1 MEKSRISMTLKKY
14 TMVIALVVVFILFI
28 FGTRDRNAASFWAGL
43 GNASILFPQNI
54 TNLLSQNTYAFVLGT
69 GMLLCILTGG
79 NIDLAVG
86 SVLCFAAAVG
96 SYMMNKGLNPFVA
109 VLVMVL
115 VGLLVGIWQGFW
127 IAYIKVPPFIATL
140 SGMYAFRGLA
150 NVVLN
155 GMDINLKGYTSFI
168 NLFGGGADC
177 YIKDFSGPTQE
188 MLNSADGA
196 SILEM
201 FNAGQVL
208 DAGRAG
214 HINYL
219 CVIVGIAAALLYI
232 GIVAKGR
239 MNATKRGYETT
250 PLVSDVI
257 KTALICAVILFLTWK
272 LANYKGIPTSF
283 IWVLL
288 VVLVYGYITTRTRIG
303 RHLYAVG
310 GNAKAAALSGIN
322 TKFVYFFAYINMG
335 LLTGLAGALVAA
347 RLTKATP
354 KIGEGYEMDAIGA
367 CFIGG
372 ASAYGGIG
380 TVPGVVIG
388 ALLTGIINQGMS
400 LMGIEVNWQK
410 VAKGV
415 VLLAAVIFD
424 VVSKNEKK

>member
-1 MEKSRISMTLKKY
+1 MEKSNVLMTLKKY
-14 TMVIALVVVFILFI
+14 TMVIALVVVFFLFAFATDFKI
-28 FGTRDRNAASFWAGL
+28 MY
-43 GNASILFPQNI
+43 PQNI
-54 TNLLSQNTYAFVLGT
+54 TNLLSQNTYVFVLGV

-96 SYMMNKGLNPFVA
+96 SSIMNKGMSP
-109 VLVMVL
+109 VLGVIVMIM

-150 NVVLN
+150 NVVLE
-155 GMDINLKGYTSFI
+155 GKDINLKGYSGFI

-177 YIKDFSGPTQE
+177 YIRDVLG
-188 MLNSADGA
+188 GA
-196 SILEM
+196 PAGEILD
-201 FNAGQVL
+201 V
-208 DAGRAG
+208 GRAG
-214 HINYL
+214 HINYTCL
-219 CVIVGIAAALLYI
+219 AAGIVVIVVFIAM
-232 GIVAKGR
+232 VAKGR
-239 MNATKRGYETT
+239 MNAIKRGYETT
-250 PLVSDVI
+250 PIVSEII
-257 KTALICAVILFLTWK
+257 KDTLISIAIFFITWK

-288 VVLVYGYITTRTRIG
+288 VVLIYGYITTRTRIG

-310 GNAKAAALSGIN
+310 GNAKAAGLSGIN
-322 TKFVYFFAYINMG
+322 TRFVYFFAYINMG

-347 RLTKATP
+347 RLTKTTP

-380 TVPGVVIG
+380 TVPGVIIG
-388 ALLTGIINQGMS
+388 ALLTGVINQGMS
-400 LMGIEVNWQK
+400 LMGIEANWQK
-410 VAKGV
+410 VVKGV
-415 VLLAAVIFD
+415 VLLGAVIFD
-424 VVSKNEKK
+424 VLSKNEKK

>member
-1 MEKSRISMTLKKY
+1 MEKSSIALTLKKY
-14 TMVIALVVVFILFI
+14 TMVIALVLVFII
-28 FGTRDRNAASFWAGL
+28 FAVATQGK
-43 GNASILFPQNI
+43 ILFPQNL
-54 TNLLSQNTYAFVLGT
+54 TNLLSQNTYVFVLGV

-96 SYMMNKGLNPFVA
+96 SSMMNKGVSPV
-109 VLVMVL
+109 VGVIVMIL

-150 NVVLN
+150 NVVLE
-155 GMDINLKGYTSFI
+155 GMDVNLKGYTGFI

-177 YIKDFSGPTQE
+177 YIRDFLG
-188 MLNSADGA
+188 GA
-196 SILEM
+196 APGEIL
-201 FNAGQVL
+201 
-208 DAGRAG
+208 DKGRAG
-214 HINYL
+214 HINYTCMAAGVL
-219 CVIVGIAAALLYI
+219 VVIIFIAM
-232 GIVAKGR
+232 VAKGR
-239 MNATKRGYETT
+239 MNAIKRGYETT
-250 PLVSDVI
+250 PIASEIVKDS
-257 KTALICAVILFLTWK
+257 LISLAGLFITGQ

-288 VVLVYGYITTRTRIG
+288 VVLIYGYITTRTRIG

-310 GNAKAAALSGIN
+310 GNAKAAGLSGIN

-354 KIGEGYEMDAIGA
+354 KMGEGYEMDAIGA

-372 ASAYGGIG
+372 ASAYGGTG
-380 TVPGVVIG
+380 TVTGVIIG
-388 ALLTGIINQGMS
+388 ALLTGVINQGMS
-400 LMGIEVNWQK
+400 LMGIEANWQK
-410 VAKGV
+410 VVKGL
-415 VLLAAVIFD
+415 VLLGAVIFD

>member
-1 MEKSRISMTLKKY
+1 
-14 TMVIALVVVFILFI
+14 
-28 FGTRDRNAASFWAGL
+28 
-43 GNASILFPQNI
+43 
-54 TNLLSQNTYAFVLGT
+54 
-69 GMLLCILTGG
+69 MLLCILTGG

-86 SVLCFAAAVG
+86 SVLCFAAAAG
-96 SYMMNKGLNPFVA
+96 STLMNKGASPVVG
-109 VLVMVL
+109 VLVMIL

-150 NVVLN
+150 NVVLE
-155 GMDINLKGYTSFI
+155 GMDVNLKGYTGFI

-177 YIKDFSGPTQE
+177 YIRDFLG
-188 MLNSADGA
+188 GA
-196 SILEM
+196 APGEILDM
-201 FNAGQVL
+201 
-208 DAGRAG
+208 GRAG
-214 HINYL
+214 HINYTCMAAGVL
-219 CVIVGIAAALLYI
+219 VVIIFIAM
-232 GIVAKGR
+232 VAKGR
-239 MNATKRGYETT
+239 MNAIKRGYETT
-250 PLVSDVI
+250 PIASEII
-257 KTALICAVILFLTWK
+257 KDSLISIAVLFITWK
-272 LANYKGIPTSF
+272 LASYKGIPTSF

-310 GNAKAAALSGIN
+310 GNVKAAGLSGIN

-354 KIGEGYEMDAIGA
+354 KMGEGYEMDAIGA

-380 TVPGVVIG
+380 TVPGVIIG
-388 ALLTGIINQGMS
+388 ALLTGVINQGMS
-400 LMGIEVNWQK
+400 LMGIEANWQK
-410 VAKGV
+410 VVKGV
-415 VLLAAVIFD
+415 VLLGAVIFD

>member
-1 MEKSRISMTLKKY
+1 MEKSAVLMTLKKY
-14 TMVIALVVVFILFI
+14 TMVIALVLVVILFAV
-28 FGTRDRNAASFWAGL
+28 GTK
-43 GNASILFPQNI
+43 GNILLPQNI
-54 TNLLSQNTYAFVLGT
+54 TNLLSQNTYAFVLGV

-96 SYMMNKGLNPFVA
+96 SFLMNKGVSPFISV
-109 VLVMVL
+109 VVMVL
-115 VGLLVGIWQGFW
+115 VGLLVGVWQGFW

-150 NVVLN
+150 NVVLE
-155 GMDINLKGYTSFI
+155 GKDINLKNYTGYI

-177 YIKDFSGPTQE
+177 YIKDFVGPTE
-188 MLNSADGA
+188 EILNSDKGA
-196 SILEM
+196 KILEE
-201 FNAGQVL
+201 FNAGKIL

-214 HINYL
+214 HMNYL
-219 CVIVGIAAALLYI
+219 CLIAGIVVVIIFIAM
-232 GIVAKGR
+232 VAKGR
-239 MNATKRGYETT
+239 MNAIKRGYETT
-250 PLVSDVI
+250 PIVSEVI
-257 KTALICAVILFLTWK
+257 KDGLISAVILFLTYK

-283 IWVLL
+283 IWVLI

-310 GNAKAAALSGIN
+310 GNAKAAGLSGIN

-380 TVPGVVIG
+380 TVPGVIIG
-388 ALLTGIINQGMS
+388 ALLTGVINQGMS
-400 LMGIEVNWQK
+400 LMGIEANWQK
-410 VAKGV
+410 VVKGM
-415 VLLAAVIFD
+415 VLLGAVIFD
-424 VVSKNEKK
+424 VLSKNEKK

>member
-1 MEKSRISMTLKKY
+1 MTLKKY
-14 TMVIALVVVFILFI
+14 TMVIALVAVFLI
-28 FGTRDRNAASFWAGL
+28 FALATDGK
-43 GNASILFPQNI
+43 ILFPQNI
-54 TNLLSQNTYAFVLGT
+54 TNLLSQNTYVFVLGV

-96 SYMMNKGLNPFVA
+96 AMMMNKGISPV
-109 VLVMVL
+109 VGVIVMVL

-127 IAYIKVPPFIATL
+127 IAYVKVPPFIATL

-150 NVVLN
+150 NVVLE
-155 GMDINLKGYTSFI
+155 GMDINLKSFSGFI

-177 YIKDFSGPTQE
+177 YIRDFLG
-188 MLNSADGA
+188 GA
-196 SILEM
+196 QPGEILDM
-201 FNAGQVL
+201 
-208 DAGRAG
+208 GRAG
-214 HINYL
+214 HINYT
-219 CVIVGIAAALLYI
+219 CMAAGIIVVVIFIAM
-232 GIVAKGR
+232 VAKGR
-239 MNATKRGYETT
+239 MNAIKRGYETT
-250 PLVSDVI
+250 PLATEII
-257 KTALICAVILFLTWK
+257 KDALICAAILFITER
-272 LANYKGIPTSF
+272 LAEYKGIPTSF

-303 RHLYAVG
+303 RYLYAVG
-310 GNAKAAALSGIN
+310 GNVKAAGLSGIN

-354 KIGEGYEMDAIGA
+354 KMGEGYEMDAIGA

-380 TVPGVVIG
+380 TVPGVIIG
-388 ALLTGIINQGMS
+388 ALLTGVINQGMS
-400 LMGIEVNWQK
+400 LMGIETNWQK
-410 VAKGV
+410 VVKGV
-415 VLLAAVIFD
+415 VLLVAVIFD

>member
-1 MEKSRISMTLKKY
+1 MEKSSIALTLKKY
-14 TMVIALVVVFILFI
+14 TMVIALVVVFII
-28 FGTRDRNAASFWAGL
+28 FAVATGGK
-43 GNASILFPQNI
+43 ILFPQNI
-54 TNLLSQNTYAFVLGT
+54 TNLLSQNTYVFVLGV

-96 SYMMNKGLNPFVA
+96 SSMMNKGVSPVVG
-109 VLVMVL
+109 VLVMIL

-150 NVVLN
+150 NVVLE
-155 GMDINLKGYTSFI
+155 GMDVNLKGFTGFI

-177 YIKDFSGPTQE
+177 YIKDFAGPTQAV
-188 MLNSADGA
+188 LNSDEGA
-196 SILEM
+196 KILETY
-201 FNAGQVL
+201 NSGQIL

-219 CVIVGIAAALLYI
+219 CMIAGIVVVVIFIAM
-232 GIVAKGR
+232 VAKGR
-239 MNATKRGYETT
+239 MNAAKRGYETT
-250 PLVSDVI
+250 PLKSEII
-257 KTALICAVILFLTWK
+257 KDALISIAILFITER
-272 LANYKGIPTSF
+272 LAKYKGIPTSF

-288 VVLVYGYITTRTRIG
+288 VVLIYGYITTRTRIG

-310 GNAKAAALSGIN
+310 GNVKAAGLSGIN

-354 KIGEGYEMDAIGA
+354 KMGEGYEMDA
-367 CFIGG
+367 IGG

-380 TVPGVVIG
+380 TVPGVIIG
-388 ALLTGIINQGMS
+388 ALLTGVINQGMS
-400 LMGIEVNWQK
+400 LMGIEANWQK
-410 VAKGV
+410 VVKGL
-415 VLLAAVIFD
+415 VLLGAVIFD

>member
-1 MEKSRISMTLKKY
+1 MDKTNVLMTLKKY
-14 TMVIALVVVFILFI
+14 TMVIALVLVIILFAI
-28 FGTRDRNAASFWAGL
+28 GTKG
-43 GNASILFPQNI
+43 SILLPQNI
-54 TNLLSQNTYAFVLGT
+54 TNLLSQNAYVFVLGV

-96 SYMMNKGLNPFVA
+96 STLMDKGVSPVIG
-109 VLVMVL
+109 VIVMIL
-115 VGLLVGIWQGFW
+115 FGLLVGIWQGFW

-150 NVVLN
+150 NVVLE
-155 GMDINLKGYTSFI
+155 GKDVNLKGFTGFI
-168 NLFGGGADC
+168 NLFGGGANC
-177 YIKDFSGPTQE
+177 YIRDVIG
-188 MLNSADGA
+188 GA
-196 SILEM
+196 APGEI
-201 FNAGQVL
+201 L

-214 HINYL
+214 HINYT
-219 CVIVGIAAALLYI
+219 CMVAGVIVVVVFLAM
-232 GIVAKGR
+232 VAKGR
-239 MNATKRGYETT
+239 MNAIKRGYETT
-250 PLVSDVI
+250 PLASEII
-257 KTALICAVILFLTWK
+257 KDGLISAVVLFLTYK

-288 VVLVYGYITTRTRIG
+288 VVLVYGYVTTRTRIG

-310 GNAKAAALSGIN
+310 GNAKAAGLSGIN

-347 RLTKATP
+347 RLTKTTP
-354 KIGEGYEMDAIGA
+354 KMGEGYEMDAIGA

-380 TVPGVVIG
+380 TVPGVIIG
-388 ALLTGIINQGMS
+388 ALLTGVINQGMS
-400 LMGIEVNWQK
+400 IMGINANYQK
-410 VAKGV
+410 VVKGL
-415 VLLAAVIFD
+415 VLLVAVIFD